1 MILNDLNVMNTCEY
15 MYDLLFFILEYILSF
30 PMFLFKSYM
39 DYDDVML
46 TLSGLPPTFPYGRV
60 DGVHDA

>member
-1 MILNDLNVMNTCEY
+1 MICYSSFLNISFIPNVLVNLT
-15 MYDLLFFILEYILSF
+15 
-30 PMFLFKSYM
+30 M

-60 DGVHDA
+60 DGVQGA

>member
-1 MILNDLNVMNTCEY
+1 MICYSSFLNMS
-15 MYDLLFFILEYILSF
+15 FIPYVFVNST
-30 PMFLFKSYM
+30 M

-46 TLSGLPPTFPYGRV
+46 TLSGLPPTFPYGQV

>member
-1 MILNDLNVMNTCEY
+1 V
-15 MYDLLFFILEYILSF
+15 
-30 PMFLFKSYM
+30 

-60 DGVHDA
+60 DGV

>member
-1 MILNDLNVMNTCEY
+1 MMILNDVSVVNTCEH
-15 MYDLLFFILEYILSF
+15 MYDLLFFILEYKYLHSTILV
-30 PMFLFKSYM
+30 KSYM

-60 DGVHDA
+60 DG

>member
-1 MILNDLNVMNTCEY
+1 MLRILASICMICYSSFLNISFIPNVLVNLT
-15 MYDLLFFILEYILSF
+15 
-30 PMFLFKSYM
+30 M

-60 DGVHDA
+60 DGVQGA

>member
-1 MILNDLNVMNTCEY
+1 MILNDINVVNSCEY
-15 MYDLLFFILEYILSF
+15 MYDLSFIILELSF
-30 PMFLFKSYM
+30 IPIVLVNFSM

-60 DGVHDA
+60 DGMQDA